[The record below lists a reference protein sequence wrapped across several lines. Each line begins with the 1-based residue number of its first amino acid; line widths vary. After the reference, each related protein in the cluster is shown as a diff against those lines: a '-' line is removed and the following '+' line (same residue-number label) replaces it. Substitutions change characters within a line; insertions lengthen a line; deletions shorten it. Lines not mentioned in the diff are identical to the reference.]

1 MERPLVV
8 RALMPS
14 DPSGLRERQVEAEAE
29 EQPRGTPEAR
39 GRTADRR
46 RAPALGWQPLAIQSH
61 GDRFLSREIGSSRT
75 EEV

>member
-14 DPSGLRERQVEAEAE
+14 DPSGLRERQIEGE
-29 EQPRGTPEAR
+29 EQLRGTPEAR

-46 RAPALGWQPLAIQSH
+46 RAPAQDGSPRPSSLT
-61 GDRFLSREIGSSRT
+61 GDRFLSREIGGW
-75 EEV
+75 